1 MDISL
6 PDDLEFA
13 EEGRDHDDTELRF
26 TEDGILI
33 EPFNLGAERSG
44 GYFDNEDNYV
54 ARVNKDDTD
63 AWMQAM
69 EGALLLPCVI
79 SFHISSH
86 ASLRA
91 LRTDAD
97 VVLTLRQCW

>member
-69 EGALLLPCVI
+69 EGAPLLPHRSPVSYPYICH
-79 SFHISSH
+79 HIPH
-86 ASLRA
+86 
-91 LRTDAD
+91 
-97 VVLTLRQCW
+97 CGP